1 MRNNDERTGAVQN
14 TDSPAPSQPQMG
26 QTGLNFVLPTEFVE
40 LPSKGRFYKEGHP
53 LRNKDTIEIK
63 QMTAKEE
70 DILTSQSLL
79 KQGVAIDRF
88 LQSII
93 VDNSIDIGSL
103 IVGDKNAII
112 IASRTSGYGDTYE
125 TSVTCPA
132 CGTPS
137 DVPVSLTD
145 SKRPTSGYIDTESL
159 EPLEGVTGPNALG
172 NYCITVPVTKAV
184 FEVKIMD
191 GNSEKDFVKRVETR
205 KKKKQGEAL
214 LTDQFKVYTVSIS
227 GVTDLRQIY
236 KFIDQLPVKDS
247 RFLRNTYAKIVPN
260 MDLKYD
266 FFCTECTH
274 EQEVSVPITAQF
286 FWPDS

>member
-53 LRNKDTIEIK
+53 LKNKDTIEIK

-88 LQSII
+88 LQSIL
-93 VDNSIDIGSL
+93 VDKSIDIDSL
-103 IVGDKNAII
+103 LVGDKNSII
-112 IASRTSGYGDTYE
+112 IAARASGYGDTYE
-125 TSVTCPA
+125 TKVTCPA
-132 CGTPS
+132 CGTPA
-137 DVPVSLTD
+137 DIPVSLSECSRVTH
-145 SKRPTSGYIDTESL
+145 GYVETEAL
-159 EPLEGVTGPNALG
+159 EPLKGITGPNALG
-172 NYCITVPVTKAV
+172 NYFITVPLTKAV

-191 GNSEKDFVKRVETR
+191 GRGEKDFVKRVEAR
-205 KKKKQGEAL
+205 RKKKQGEAL
-214 LTDQFKVYTVSIS
+214 LTDQFKVYTVSINS
-227 GVTDLRQIY
+227 VTDLRQVY

-247 RFLRNTYAKIVPN
+247 RFLRNSYAKIAPT

-274 EQEVSVPITAQF
+274 EQEVSVPISAQF
-286 FWPDS
+286 FWPDV